1 MLVKDEVLLEALK
14 AARHDPPKTPK
25 PVNEVKSDATETPV
39 VQPEPIAEKS
49 GGTLEQGELS
59 L

>member
-14 AARHDPPKTPK
+14 AARHDAPKTPK
-25 PVNEVKSDATETPV
+25 PVNEVKSDVAETFV
-39 VQPEPIAEKS
+39 VQSEPITEKP

>member
-14 AARHDPPKTPK
+14 AARHDAPKPPK
-25 PVNEVKSDATETPV
+25 PVEVLKSDVAETSV
-39 VQPEPIAEKS
+39 VQPDPITEKP

>member
-14 AARHDPPKTPK
+14 AARHDAPKSQK

-39 VQPEPIAEKS
+39 VQSEPTTEKS
-49 GGTLEQGELS
+49 AGTLEQGELS

>member
-14 AARHDPPKTPK
+14 AARHDAPKTPK
-25 PVNEVKSDATETPV
+25 PVEEVKSDATEMPV
-39 VQPEPIAEKS
+39 VQPEPTTENS

>member
-14 AARHDPPKTPK
+14 AARHDAPKTQK
-25 PVNEVKSDATETPV
+25 PLEVLKSDVAETPV
-39 VQPEPIAEKS
+39 VQSEPTTENSCGI
-49 GGTLEQGELS
+49 LEQGELS